1 MREENFEQYLLS
13 DEPIKSKLKAVN
25 LRLIER
31 KFEVDLNQIVSDDD
45 KMYEILIRAK
55 QETNDHNGN
64 NLTLFESFINYR
76 TEQDFK
82 HQLNT
87 NIRWCDT
94 VSFQELDIKKEY
106 RSLLDSVAKDFYIP
120 LLSQAVKY
128 QRAVGFFS
136 SSCLVEISK
145 GISELAKNGG
155 KIQLVASPYL
165 SDEDVEAIKS
175 GYAMRDQVVKE
186 AIRREMTEGKTPF
199 EKARLNLLANLISDG
214 VLDIKIAF
222 TEDSDRMGMYH
233 EKMGIITDAKG
244 NRVAFAGSMNE
255 SATAMTLNYEAI
267 DVFCSWKGEE
277 DRVIAKENAF
287 TSIWNDTEPNIKIID
302 FPELKQEIIEKYKRS
317 VPDFEIDKKEYSSN
331 IDTVLHTD
339 LGTHIEYCPKFPEWF
354 KLHDYQNEAITEWQ
368 KRNYRGI
375 FDMATGTGKTYT
387 GLGALTIL
395 SKNIDYKL
403 AAIIVC
409 PYQHL
414 VEQWVEDILKFNIDP
429 IIGYSDSSQ
438 KDWPKR
444 LKDAI
449 RDQKLKVRGKEFF
462 CFICTNATFSSD
474 YVQTQLAK
482 IKSDILLMVDEAH
495 NFGAPYLSCLLYDN
509 YKYRLALSA
518 TLDRHNDEEGTT
530 KLYDFFGEKC
540 IEYTLD
546 RAIEEKKLT
555 KYKYY
560 PIVVTLTEEEL
571 EAYDNLSYEIGKCIM
586 KGENGKMKL
595 SSRGEKLALKRS
607 RIVAGAKNKLTML
620 EKVIQP
626 YIHDKHIL
634 VYCGATKGLE
644 QNQDRSDVD
653 SEDVRQIDA
662 VTDLLGNKLGMEVSQ
677 FTSKESVEEREV
689 LKREF
694 SAGDTLKALIAI
706 KCLDEGVNIPK
717 IKTAFILASTTNPK
731 EYIQRRGRV
740 LRLAEGKEYAEI
752 YDFVTLPYDTESVT
766 SLTETQVKRNSTL
779 VKNELRRVEEFSRI
793 AVNMVESASLVDEIK
808 DAYGIQELNWNNEEE
823 DYGYG
828 F

>member
-1 MREENFEQYLLS
+1 M
-13 DEPIKSKLKAVN
+13 
-25 LRLIER
+25 
-31 KFEVDLNQIVSDDD
+31 
-45 KMYEILIRAK
+45 
-55 QETNDHNGN
+55 
-64 NLTLFESFINYR
+64 SF
-76 TEQDFK
+76 K
-82 HQLNT
+82 
-87 NIRWCDT
+87 
-94 VSFQELDIKKEY
+94 ELDIKKEY

-120 LLSQAVKY
+120 LLIQAVKY

-165 SDEDVEAIKS
+165 SDEDIEAIKS

-186 AIRREMTEGKTPF
+186 AIRRKMTEGKTPF
-199 EKARLNLLANLISDG
+199 EKARLNLLANLISDNI
-214 VLDIKIAF
+214 LDIKIAF

-233 EKMGIITDAKG
+233 EKMGIITDAEG

-255 SATAMTLNYEAI
+255 SAAAMTLNYETI
-267 DVFCSWKGEE
+267 DVYCSWKGEV

-287 TSIWNDTEPNIKIID
+287 ASIWNDTEPNIKIID
-302 FPELKQEIIEKYKRS
+302 FPELKQEIIDKYKYA
-317 VPDFEIDKKEYSSN
+317 VPDFEIDKKEYAPD

-339 LGTHIEYCPKFPEWF
+339 LGVYTEYGPKFPEWF
-354 KLHDYQNEAITEWQ
+354 KLHDYQDEAITEWQ

-387 GLGALTIL
+387 GLGALTTL
-395 SKNIDYKL
+395 SKNLGHKL

-444 LKDAI
+444 LKNAI
-449 RDQKLKVRGKEFF
+449 RDQKLKVRGRGFF

-474 YVQTQLAK
+474 YVQAQLAK
-482 IKSDILLMVDEAH
+482 IKSDTLLMVDEAH

-586 KGENGKMKL
+586 KDKNGKIKL
-595 SSRGEKLALKRS
+595 SSKGEKLALKRS
-607 RIVAGAKNKLTML
+607 RIIAGAKNKLTML

-653 SEDVRQIDA
+653 SEDIRQIDA

-694 SAGDTLKALIAI
+694 SSGDTLKVLIAI

-752 YDFVTLPYDTESVT
+752 YDFITLPYDTESVT
-766 SLTETQVKRNSTL
+766 SLTEAQVKRNFTL
-779 VKNELRRVEEFSRI
+779 VKNELRRAEEFSRI
-793 AVNMVESASLVDEIK
+793 AVNMVESASLIDEIK

>member
-1 MREENFEQYLLS
+1 M
-13 DEPIKSKLKAVN
+13 
-25 LRLIER
+25 
-31 KFEVDLNQIVSDDD
+31 
-45 KMYEILIRAK
+45 
-55 QETNDHNGN
+55 
-64 NLTLFESFINYR
+64 
-76 TEQDFK
+76 
-82 HQLNT
+82 
-87 NIRWCDT
+87 
-94 VSFQELDIKKEY
+94 SFQELDIKKEY

-136 SSCLVEISK
+136 SSSLVEISK

-199 EKARLNLLANLISDG
+199 EKARLNLLANLISDNI
-214 VLDIKIAF
+214 LDIKIAF

-233 EKMGIITDAKG
+233 EKMGIITDAEG

-255 SATAMTLNYEAI
+255 SATAMTLNYESI

-287 TSIWNDTEPNIKIID
+287 ASIWNDTEPNIKIID

-317 VPDFEIDKKEYSSN
+317 VPDFEIDKKEYAPD

-339 LGTHIEYCPKFPEWF
+339 LGVYSEYGPKFPEWF
-354 KLHDYQNEAITEWQ
+354 KLHDYQDEAITEWQ

-387 GLGALTIL
+387 GLGALTTL
-395 SKNIDYKL
+395 SKNIGHKL

-449 RDQKLKVRGKEFF
+449 RDQKLKVSGKEFF

-482 IKSDILLMVDEAH
+482 IKSDTLLMVDEAH

-518 TLDRHNDEEGTT
+518 TLDRHNDEEGTA

-586 KGENGKMKL
+586 KGKNGKMKL

-620 EKVIQP
+620 EEVIQP

-644 QNQDRSDVD
+644 QNQDRTDVD
-653 SEDVRQIDA
+653 SEDIRQIDA

-694 SAGDTLKALIAI
+694 SAGDTLKVLIAI

-752 YDFVTLPYDTESVT
+752 YDFITLPYDTESVT
-766 SLTETQVKRNSTL
+766 SLTEAQVKRNSTL
-779 VKNELRRVEEFSRI
+779 VKNELRRAEEFSRI
-793 AVNMVESASLVDEIK
+793 AVNMVESASLIDEIK

>member
-1 MREENFEQYLLS
+1 M
-13 DEPIKSKLKAVN
+13 
-25 LRLIER
+25 
-31 KFEVDLNQIVSDDD
+31 
-45 KMYEILIRAK
+45 
-55 QETNDHNGN
+55 
-64 NLTLFESFINYR
+64 SF
-76 TEQDFK
+76 K
-82 HQLNT
+82 
-87 NIRWCDT
+87 
-94 VSFQELDIKKEY
+94 ELDIKKEY

-120 LLSQAVKY
+120 LLIQAVKY

-165 SDEDVEAIKS
+165 SDEDIEAIKS

-186 AIRREMTEGKTPF
+186 AIRRKMTEGKTPF
-199 EKARLNLLANLISDG
+199 EKARLNLLANLISDNI
-214 VLDIKIAF
+214 LDIKIAF

-233 EKMGIITDAKG
+233 EKMGIITDAEG

-255 SATAMTLNYEAI
+255 SAAAMTLNYETI
-267 DVFCSWKGEE
+267 DVYCSWKGEV

-287 TSIWNDTEPNIKIID
+287 ASIWNDTEPNIKIID
-302 FPELKQEIIEKYKRS
+302 FPELKQEIIDKYKYA
-317 VPDFEIDKKEYSSN
+317 VPDFEIDKKEYAPD

-339 LGTHIEYCPKFPEWF
+339 LGVYTEYGPKFPEWF
-354 KLHDYQNEAITEWQ
+354 KLHDYQDEAITEWQ

-387 GLGALTIL
+387 GLGALTTL
-395 SKNIDYKL
+395 SKNLGHKL

-444 LKDAI
+444 LKNAI
-449 RDQKLKVRGKEFF
+449 RDQKLKVRGRGFF

-474 YVQTQLAK
+474 YVQAQLAK
-482 IKSDILLMVDEAH
+482 IKSDTLLMVDEAH

-586 KGENGKMKL
+586 KDKNGKIKL
-595 SSRGEKLALKRS
+595 SSKGEKLALKRS
-607 RIVAGAKNKLTML
+607 RIIAGAKNKLTML
-620 EKVIQP
+620 EEVIQP

-653 SEDVRQIDA
+653 SEDIRQIDA

-694 SAGDTLKALIAI
+694 SAGDTLKVLIAI

-752 YDFVTLPYDTESVT
+752 YDFITLPYDTESVT
-766 SLTETQVKRNSTL
+766 SLTEAQVKRNFTL
-779 VKNELRRVEEFSRI
+779 VKNELRRAEEFSRI
-793 AVNMVESASLVDEIK
+793 AVNMVESASLIDEIK

>member
-1 MREENFEQYLLS
+1 M
-13 DEPIKSKLKAVN
+13 
-25 LRLIER
+25 
-31 KFEVDLNQIVSDDD
+31 
-45 KMYEILIRAK
+45 
-55 QETNDHNGN
+55 
-64 NLTLFESFINYR
+64 
-76 TEQDFK
+76 
-82 HQLNT
+82 
-87 NIRWCDT
+87 
-94 VSFQELDIKKEY
+94 SFQELDIKKEY

-136 SSCLVEISK
+136 SSSLVEISK

-199 EKARLNLLANLISDG
+199 EKARLNLLANLISDNI
-214 VLDIKIAF
+214 LDIKIAF

-233 EKMGIITDAKG
+233 EKMGIITDAEG

-255 SATAMTLNYEAI
+255 SATAMTLNYETI

-287 TSIWNDTEPNIKIID
+287 ASIWNDTEPNIKIID
-302 FPELKQEIIEKYKRS
+302 FPELKQEIIEKYKRC
-317 VPDFEIDKKEYSSN
+317 VPDFEIDKKEYAPD
-331 IDTVLHTD
+331 IDTILHTD
-339 LGTHIEYCPKFPEWF
+339 LGVYTEYAPKFPEWF
-354 KLHDYQNEAITEWQ
+354 KLHDYQDEAITEWQ
-368 KRNYRGI
+368 KRNYIGI

-387 GLGALTIL
+387 GLGALTTL
-395 SKNIDYKL
+395 SKNIDHKL

-449 RDQKLKVRGKEFF
+449 RDQKLKVRGREFF

-482 IKSDILLMVDEAH
+482 IKSDTLLMVDEAH

-518 TLDRHNDEEGTT
+518 TLDRHNDEEGTA
-530 KLYDFFGEKC
+530 KLYNFFGEKC

-586 KGENGKMKL
+586 KGKNGKMKL

-620 EKVIQP
+620 EEVIQP

-653 SEDVRQIDA
+653 SEDIRQIDA

-694 SAGDTLKALIAI
+694 SAGDTLKVLIAI

-752 YDFVTLPYDTESVT
+752 YDFITLPYDTESVT
-766 SLTETQVKRNSTL
+766 SLTEAQVKRNSTL
-779 VKNELRRVEEFSRI
+779 VKNELRRAEEFSRI
-793 AVNMVESASLVDEIK
+793 AVNMVESASLIDEIK

-823 DYGYG
+823 DYGYV

>member
-1 MREENFEQYLLS
+1 M
-13 DEPIKSKLKAVN
+13 
-25 LRLIER
+25 
-31 KFEVDLNQIVSDDD
+31 
-45 KMYEILIRAK
+45 
-55 QETNDHNGN
+55 
-64 NLTLFESFINYR
+64 SF
-76 TEQDFK
+76 K
-82 HQLNT
+82 
-87 NIRWCDT
+87 
-94 VSFQELDIKKEY
+94 ELDIKKEY

-120 LLSQAVKY
+120 LLIQAVKY

-165 SDEDVEAIKS
+165 SDEDIEAIKS

-186 AIRREMTEGKTPF
+186 AIRRKMTEGKTPF
-199 EKARLNLLANLISDG
+199 EKARLNLLANLISDNI
-214 VLDIKIAF
+214 LDIKIAF

-233 EKMGIITDAKG
+233 EKMGIITDAEG

-255 SATAMTLNYEAI
+255 SAAAMTLNYETI
-267 DVFCSWKGEE
+267 DVYCSWKGEV

-287 TSIWNDTEPNIKIID
+287 ASIWNDTEPNIKIID
-302 FPELKQEIIEKYKRS
+302 FPELKQEIIDKYKYA
-317 VPDFEIDKKEYSSN
+317 VPDFEIDKKEYAPD

-339 LGTHIEYCPKFPEWF
+339 LGVYTEYGPKFPEWF
-354 KLHDYQNEAITEWQ
+354 KLHDYQDEAITEWQ

-387 GLGALTIL
+387 GLGALTTL
-395 SKNIDYKL
+395 SKNLGHKL

-444 LKDAI
+444 LKNAI
-449 RDQKLKVRGKEFF
+449 RDQKLKVRGRGFF

-474 YVQTQLAK
+474 YVQAQLAK
-482 IKSDILLMVDEAH
+482 IKSDTLLMVDEAH

-586 KGENGKMKL
+586 KDKNGKIKL
-595 SSRGEKLALKRS
+595 SSKGEKLALKRS
-607 RIVAGAKNKLTML
+607 RIIAGAKNKLTML

-653 SEDVRQIDA
+653 SEDIRQIEA
-662 VTDLLGNKLGMEVSQ
+662 VTDFLGNKLGMEVSQ

-694 SAGDTLKALIAI
+694 SSGDTLKVLIAI

-752 YDFVTLPYDTESVT
+752 YDFITLPYDTESVT
-766 SLTETQVKRNSTL
+766 SLTEAQVKRNFTL
-779 VKNELRRVEEFSRI
+779 VKNELRRAEEFSRI
-793 AVNMVESASLVDEIK
+793 AVNMVESASLIDEIK

>member
-1 MREENFEQYLLS
+1 M
-13 DEPIKSKLKAVN
+13 
-25 LRLIER
+25 
-31 KFEVDLNQIVSDDD
+31 
-45 KMYEILIRAK
+45 
-55 QETNDHNGN
+55 
-64 NLTLFESFINYR
+64 
-76 TEQDFK
+76 
-82 HQLNT
+82 
-87 NIRWCDT
+87 
-94 VSFQELDIKKEY
+94 SFQELDIKKEY

-120 LLSQAVKY
+120 LLSRAVKY

-136 SSCLVEISK
+136 SSSLVEISK

-165 SDEDVEAIKS
+165 SDEDIEAIKS

-233 EKMGIITDAKG
+233 EKMGIITDAEG

-255 SATAMTLNYEAI
+255 SATAMTLNYETI
-267 DVFCSWKGEE
+267 DVYCSWKDEE

-287 TSIWNDTEPNIKIID
+287 ASIWNDTEPNIKIID

-317 VPDFEIDKKEYSSN
+317 VPDFEIDKKEYAPD

-339 LGTHIEYCPKFPEWF
+339 LGVYSEYGPKFPEWF
-354 KLHDYQNEAITEWQ
+354 KLHDYQDEAITEWQ

-387 GLGALTIL
+387 GLGALTTL
-395 SKNIDYKL
+395 SKNIGHKL

-482 IKSDILLMVDEAH
+482 IKSDTLLMVDEAH

-518 TLDRHNDEEGTT
+518 TLDRHNDEEGTA

-586 KGENGKMKL
+586 KGKNGKMKL

-620 EKVIQP
+620 EEVIQP

-644 QNQDRSDVD
+644 QNQDCTDVD
-653 SEDVRQIDA
+653 SEDIRQIDA

-694 SAGDTLKALIAI
+694 SAGDTLKVLIAI

-752 YDFVTLPYDTESVT
+752 YDFITLPYDTESVT
-766 SLTETQVKRNSTL
+766 SLTEAQVKRNSTL
-779 VKNELRRVEEFSRI
+779 VKNELRRAEEFSRI
-793 AVNMVESASLVDEIK
+793 AVNMVESASLIDEIK

>member
-1 MREENFEQYLLS
+1 M
-13 DEPIKSKLKAVN
+13 I
-25 LRLIER
+25 
-31 KFEVDLNQIVSDDD
+31 
-45 KMYEILIRAK
+45 
-55 QETNDHNGN
+55 
-64 NLTLFESFINYR
+64 
-76 TEQDFK
+76 
-82 HQLNT
+82 
-87 NIRWCDT
+87 
-94 VSFQELDIKKEY
+94 FQELDIKKKY

>member
-1 MREENFEQYLLS
+1 M
-13 DEPIKSKLKAVN
+13 
-25 LRLIER
+25 
-31 KFEVDLNQIVSDDD
+31 
-45 KMYEILIRAK
+45 
-55 QETNDHNGN
+55 
-64 NLTLFESFINYR
+64 SF
-76 TEQDFK
+76 K
-82 HQLNT
+82 
-87 NIRWCDT
+87 
-94 VSFQELDIKKEY
+94 ELDIKKEY

-120 LLSQAVKY
+120 LLIQAVKY

-165 SDEDVEAIKS
+165 SDEDIEAIKS

-186 AIRREMTEGKTPF
+186 AIRRKMTEGKTPF
-199 EKARLNLLANLISDG
+199 EKARLNLLANLISDNI
-214 VLDIKIAF
+214 LDIKIAF

-233 EKMGIITDAKG
+233 EKMGIITDAEG

-255 SATAMTLNYEAI
+255 SAAAMTLNYETI
-267 DVFCSWKGEE
+267 DVYCSWKGEV

-287 TSIWNDTEPNIKIID
+287 ASIWNDTEPNIKIID
-302 FPELKQEIIEKYKRS
+302 FPELKQEIIDKYKYA
-317 VPDFEIDKKEYSSN
+317 VPDFEIDKKEYAPD

-339 LGTHIEYCPKFPEWF
+339 LGVYTEYGPKFPEWF
-354 KLHDYQNEAITEWQ
+354 KLHDYQDEAITEWQ

-387 GLGALTIL
+387 GLGALTTL
-395 SKNIDYKL
+395 SKNLGHKL

-444 LKDAI
+444 LKNAI
-449 RDQKLKVRGKEFF
+449 RDQKLKVRGRGFF

-474 YVQTQLAK
+474 YVQAQLAK
-482 IKSDILLMVDEAH
+482 IKSDTLLMVDEAH

-586 KGENGKMKL
+586 KDKNGKIKL
-595 SSRGEKLALKRS
+595 SSKGEKLALKRS
-607 RIVAGAKNKLTML
+607 RIIAGAKNKLTML

-653 SEDVRQIDA
+653 SEDIRQIDA

-694 SAGDTLKALIAI
+694 SSGDTLKVLIAI

-752 YDFVTLPYDTESVT
+752 YDFITLPYDTESVT
-766 SLTETQVKRNSTL
+766 SLTEAQVKRNFTL
-779 VKNELRRVEEFSRI
+779 VKIEVRRAEEFSRI
-793 AVNMVESASLVDEIK
+793 AVNMVESASLIDEIK

>member
-1 MREENFEQYLLS
+1 M
-13 DEPIKSKLKAVN
+13 
-25 LRLIER
+25 
-31 KFEVDLNQIVSDDD
+31 
-45 KMYEILIRAK
+45 
-55 QETNDHNGN
+55 
-64 NLTLFESFINYR
+64 
-76 TEQDFK
+76 
-82 HQLNT
+82 
-87 NIRWCDT
+87 
-94 VSFQELDIKKEY
+94 SFQELDIKNEY

-120 LLSQAVKY
+120 LLSKAVKY

-175 GYAMRDQVVKE
+175 GYAMRDQVVKD
-186 AIRREMTEGKTPF
+186 AVRREMTEGKTPF

-233 EKMGIITDAKG
+233 EKMGIITDAEG

-255 SATAMTLNYEAI
+255 SATAMTLNYETI

-277 DRVIAKENAF
+277 DRVVAKENAF
-287 TSIWNDTEPNIKIID
+287 ASIWNDTEPNIKIIE

-317 VPDFEIDKKEYSSN
+317 IPDFEIDKKEYSPD

-339 LGTHIEYCPKFPEWF
+339 LGIYTEYGPKFPEWF
-354 KLHDYQNEAITEWQ
+354 KLHDYQDEAITEWQ
-368 KRNYRGI
+368 KRDYRGI

-387 GLGALTIL
+387 GLGALTTL
-395 SKNIDYKL
+395 SKNIDHKL

-414 VEQWVEDILKFNIDP
+414 VEQWVEDILKFNIEP
-429 IIGYSDSSQ
+429 IIGYSESSQ
-438 KDWPKR
+438 KDWQKR

-482 IKSDILLMVDEAH
+482 IKSDTLLMVDEAH
-495 NFGAPYLSCLLYDN
+495 NFGAPYLSCLLFDN

-518 TLDRHNDEEGTT
+518 TLERHNDEEGTA

-586 KGENGKMKL
+586 KGKNGKMKL
-595 SSRGEKLALKRS
+595 SSRGERLALQRS
-607 RIVAGAKNKLTML
+607 RIVAGARNKVTML
-620 EKVIQP
+620 EEVIQP

-653 SEDVRQIDA
+653 SEDIRQIDI
-662 VTDLLGNKLGMEVSQ
+662 VTDLLGNKLGMDVSQ

-694 SAGDTLKALIAI
+694 SAGDTLKVLIAI

-752 YDFVTLPYDTESVT
+752 YDFITLPYGIEEVT
-766 SLTETQVKRNSTL
+766 SLTAAQVKRNSTL
-779 VKNELRRVEEFSRI
+779 VKNELRRAEEFSRI
-793 AVNMVESASLVDEIK
+793 AVNMVESASLIDEIK
-808 DAYGIQELNWNNEEE
+808 DAYGIQELNWSSEEE

>member
-1 MREENFEQYLLS
+1 M
-13 DEPIKSKLKAVN
+13 
-25 LRLIER
+25 
-31 KFEVDLNQIVSDDD
+31 
-45 KMYEILIRAK
+45 
-55 QETNDHNGN
+55 
-64 NLTLFESFINYR
+64 
-76 TEQDFK
+76 
-82 HQLNT
+82 
-87 NIRWCDT
+87 
-94 VSFQELDIKKEY
+94 SFQELDIKKEY

-136 SSCLVEISK
+136 SSSLVEISK

-165 SDEDVEAIKS
+165 SDEDIEAIKS

-233 EKMGIITDAKG
+233 EKMGIITDAEG

-255 SATAMTLNYEAI
+255 SATAMTLNYETI
-267 DVFCSWKGEE
+267 DVYCSWRDEE

-287 TSIWNDTEPNIKIID
+287 ASIWNDTEPNIKIID

-317 VPDFEIDKKEYSSN
+317 VPDFEIDKKEYAPD

-339 LGTHIEYCPKFPEWF
+339 LGVYTEYGPKFPEWF
-354 KLHDYQNEAITEWQ
+354 KLHDYQAEAITEWQ

-387 GLGALTIL
+387 GLGALTTL
-395 SKNIDYKL
+395 SKNIGHKL

-482 IKSDILLMVDEAH
+482 IKSDTLLMVDEAH

-518 TLDRHNDEEGTT
+518 TLDRHNDEEGTA

-586 KGENGKMKL
+586 KGKNGKMKL

-620 EKVIQP
+620 EEVIHP

-644 QNQDRSDVD
+644 QNQDRTDVD
-653 SEDVRQIDA
+653 SEDIRQIDA

-694 SAGDTLKALIAI
+694 SAGDTLKVLIAI

-752 YDFVTLPYDTESVT
+752 YDFITLPYDTESVT
-766 SLTETQVKRNSTL
+766 SLTEAQVKRNSTL
-779 VKNELRRVEEFSRI
+779 VKNELRRAEEFSRI
-793 AVNMVESASLVDEIK
+793 AVNMVESASLIDEIK

-823 DYGYG
+823 DYCYG

>member
-1 MREENFEQYLLS
+1 M
-13 DEPIKSKLKAVN
+13 
-25 LRLIER
+25 
-31 KFEVDLNQIVSDDD
+31 
-45 KMYEILIRAK
+45 
-55 QETNDHNGN
+55 
-64 NLTLFESFINYR
+64 
-76 TEQDFK
+76 
-82 HQLNT
+82 
-87 NIRWCDT
+87 
-94 VSFQELDIKKEY
+94 SFQELDIKKEY

-136 SSCLVEISK
+136 SSSLVEISK

-165 SDEDVEAIKS
+165 SDEDIEAIKS

-233 EKMGIITDAKG
+233 EKMGIITDAEG

-255 SATAMTLNYEAI
+255 SATAMTLNYETI
-267 DVFCSWKGEE
+267 DVYCSWKDEE

-287 TSIWNDTEPNIKIID
+287 ASIWNDTEPNIKIID

-317 VPDFEIDKKEYSSN
+317 VPDFEIDKKEYAPD

-339 LGTHIEYCPKFPEWF
+339 LGVYTEYGPKFPEWF
-354 KLHDYQNEAITEWQ
+354 KLHDYQAEAITEWQ

-387 GLGALTIL
+387 GLGALTTL
-395 SKNIDYKL
+395 SKNIGHKL

-482 IKSDILLMVDEAH
+482 IKSDTLLMVDEAH

-518 TLDRHNDEEGTT
+518 TLDRHNDEEGTA

-571 EAYDNLSYEIGKCIM
+571 EAYDNLSYEIGKCII
-586 KGENGKMKL
+586 KGKNGKMKL

-620 EKVIQP
+620 EEVIHP

-653 SEDVRQIDA
+653 SEDIRQIDA

-694 SAGDTLKALIAI
+694 SAGDTLKVLIAI
-706 KCLDEGVNIPK
+706 KCLDEGVTFRK
-717 IKTAFILASTTNPK
+717 
-731 EYIQRRGRV
+731 
-740 LRLAEGKEYAEI
+740 
-752 YDFVTLPYDTESVT
+752 
-766 SLTETQVKRNSTL
+766 
-779 VKNELRRVEEFSRI
+779 
-793 AVNMVESASLVDEIK
+793 
-808 DAYGIQELNWNNEEE
+808 
-823 DYGYG
+823 
-828 F
+828 

>member
-1 MREENFEQYLLS
+1 MN
-13 DEPIKSKLKAVN
+13 
-25 LRLIER
+25 
-31 KFEVDLNQIVSDDD
+31 
-45 KMYEILIRAK
+45 
-55 QETNDHNGN
+55 
-64 NLTLFESFINYR
+64 
-76 TEQDFK
+76 
-82 HQLNT
+82 
-87 NIRWCDT
+87 
-94 VSFQELDIKKEY
+94 FQELNIKKEY

-120 LLSQAVKY
+120 LLSCAVKY

-136 SSCLVEISK
+136 SSCLIEISK

-165 SDEDVEAIKS
+165 SDEDIEAIKS

-186 AIRREMTEGKTPF
+186 AVRREMTEGKTPF

-233 EKMGIITDAKG
+233 EKMGIISDAEG

-255 SATAMTLNYEAI
+255 SATAMTLNYETI
-267 DVFCSWKGEE
+267 DVFCSWKDEE
-277 DRVIAKENAF
+277 DRVVAKENAF
-287 TSIWNDTEPNIKIID
+287 TSIWNDTEPNIKIIE

-317 VPDFEIDKKEYSSN
+317 VPDFEIDKKEYATDDN
-331 IDTVLHTD
+331 LALHTVLGVFTEH
-339 LGTHIEYCPKFPEWF
+339 GPKFPDWF
-354 KLHDYQNEAITEWQ
+354 KLHDYQAEAITEWQ
-368 KRNYRGI
+368 KHNYRGI

-387 GLGALTIL
+387 GLGALTVL
-395 SKNIDYKL
+395 SKNIDHKL

-414 VEQWVEDILKFNIDP
+414 VEQWVEDILKFNIEP
-429 IIGYSDSSQ
+429 IIGYSESSQ
-438 KDWPKR
+438 KDWQKR

-482 IKSDILLMVDEAH
+482 IKTETLLMVDEAH
-495 NFGAPYLSCLLYDN
+495 NFGAPYLSCLLFDN

-518 TLDRHNDEEGTT
+518 TLERHNDEEGTA

-546 RAIEEKKLT
+546 RAIEEGKLT

-571 EAYDNLSYEIGKCIM
+571 EVYDNLSYEIGKCIM
-586 KGENGKMKL
+586 KGKNGKPKL
-595 SSRGEKLALKRS
+595 SSRGERLALQRS
-607 RIVAGAKNKLTML
+607 RIVAGAKNKLALL
-620 EKVIQP
+620 EEVIQP

-644 QNQDRSDVD
+644 QNQDCSDVD
-653 SEDVRQIDA
+653 SEDIRQIDA

-694 SAGDTLKALIAI
+694 SAGDTLKVLIAI

-752 YDFVTLPYDTESVT
+752 YDFITLPYDTESVT
-766 SLTETQVKRNSTL
+766 SLTEAQIKRNSTL
-779 VKNELRRVEEFSRI
+779 VKNELRRAEEFSRI
-793 AVNMVESASLVDEIK
+793 AVNMVESASLIDKIK

>member
-1 MREENFEQYLLS
+1 M
-13 DEPIKSKLKAVN
+13 
-25 LRLIER
+25 
-31 KFEVDLNQIVSDDD
+31 
-45 KMYEILIRAK
+45 
-55 QETNDHNGN
+55 
-64 NLTLFESFINYR
+64 SF
-76 TEQDFK
+76 K
-82 HQLNT
+82 
-87 NIRWCDT
+87 
-94 VSFQELDIKKEY
+94 ELDIKKEY

-120 LLSQAVKY
+120 LLIQAVKY

-165 SDEDVEAIKS
+165 SDEDIEAIKS

-186 AIRREMTEGKTPF
+186 AIRRKMTEGKTPF
-199 EKARLNLLANLISDG
+199 EKARLNLLANLISDNI
-214 VLDIKIAF
+214 LDIKIAF

-233 EKMGIITDAKG
+233 EKMGIITDAEG

-255 SATAMTLNYEAI
+255 SAAAMTLNYETI
-267 DVFCSWKGEE
+267 DVYCSWKGEV

-287 TSIWNDTEPNIKIID
+287 ASIWNDTEPNIKIID
-302 FPELKQEIIEKYKRS
+302 FPELKQEIIDKYKYA
-317 VPDFEIDKKEYSSN
+317 VPDFEIDKKEYAPD
-331 IDTVLHTD
+331 IDMVLHTD
-339 LGTHIEYCPKFPEWF
+339 LGVYTEYGPKFPEWF
-354 KLHDYQNEAITEWQ
+354 KLHDYQDEAITEWQ

-387 GLGALTIL
+387 GLGALTTL
-395 SKNIDYKL
+395 SKNLGHKL

-444 LKDAI
+444 LKNAI
-449 RDQKLKVRGKEFF
+449 RDQKLKVRGRGFF

-474 YVQTQLAK
+474 YVQAQLAK
-482 IKSDILLMVDEAH
+482 IKSDTLLMVDEAH

-586 KGENGKMKL
+586 KDKNGKIKL
-595 SSRGEKLALKRS
+595 SSKGEKLALKRS
-607 RIVAGAKNKLTML
+607 RIIAGAKNKLTML

-653 SEDVRQIDA
+653 SEDIRQIDA

-694 SAGDTLKALIAI
+694 SSGDTLKVLIAI

-752 YDFVTLPYDTESVT
+752 YDFITLPYDTESVT
-766 SLTETQVKRNSTL
+766 SLTEAQVKRNFTL
-779 VKNELRRVEEFSRI
+779 VKNELRRAEEFSRI
-793 AVNMVESASLVDEIK
+793 AVNMVESASLIDEIK

>member
-1 MREENFEQYLLS
+1 M
-13 DEPIKSKLKAVN
+13 
-25 LRLIER
+25 
-31 KFEVDLNQIVSDDD
+31 
-45 KMYEILIRAK
+45 
-55 QETNDHNGN
+55 
-64 NLTLFESFINYR
+64 
-76 TEQDFK
+76 
-82 HQLNT
+82 
-87 NIRWCDT
+87 
-94 VSFQELDIKKEY
+94 SFQELDIKKEY

-136 SSCLVEISK
+136 SSSLVEISK

-165 SDEDVEAIKS
+165 SDEDIEAIKS

-233 EKMGIITDAKG
+233 EKMGIITDAEG

-255 SATAMTLNYEAI
+255 SATAMTLNYETI
-267 DVFCSWKGEE
+267 DVYCSWMDEE

-287 TSIWNDTEPNIKIID
+287 ASIWNDTEPNIKIID

-317 VPDFEIDKKEYSSN
+317 VPDFEIDKKEYAPD

-339 LGTHIEYCPKFPEWF
+339 LGVYTEYGPKFPEWF
-354 KLHDYQNEAITEWQ
+354 KLHDYQAEAITEWQ

-387 GLGALTIL
+387 GLGALTTL
-395 SKNIDYKL
+395 SKNIGHKL

-482 IKSDILLMVDEAH
+482 IKSDTLLMVDEAH

-518 TLDRHNDEEGTT
+518 TLDRHNDEEGTA

-586 KGENGKMKL
+586 KGKNGKMKL

-620 EKVIQP
+620 EEVIHP

-644 QNQDRSDVD
+644 QNQDRTDVD
-653 SEDVRQIDA
+653 SEDIRQIDA

-694 SAGDTLKALIAI
+694 SAGDTLKVLIAI

-752 YDFVTLPYDTESVT
+752 YDFITLPYDTESVT
-766 SLTETQVKRNSTL
+766 SLTEAQVKRNSTL
-779 VKNELRRVEEFSRI
+779 VKNELRRAEEFSRI
-793 AVNMVESASLVDEIK
+793 AVNMVESASLIDEIK

>member
-1 MREENFEQYLLS
+1 M
-13 DEPIKSKLKAVN
+13 
-25 LRLIER
+25 
-31 KFEVDLNQIVSDDD
+31 
-45 KMYEILIRAK
+45 
-55 QETNDHNGN
+55 
-64 NLTLFESFINYR
+64 
-76 TEQDFK
+76 
-82 HQLNT
+82 
-87 NIRWCDT
+87 
-94 VSFQELDIKKEY
+94 SFQELDIKKEY

-339 LGTHIEYCPKFPEWF
+339 LGTHTEYCPKFPEWF

-793 AVNMVESASLVDEIK
+793 AVNMVESANLVDEIK
-808 DAYGIQELNWNNEEE
+808 DAYGIQGLNWNNEEE

>member
-1 MREENFEQYLLS
+1 MTFQ
-13 DEPIKSKLKAVN
+13 
-25 LRLIER
+25 
-31 KFEVDLNQIVSDDD
+31 DL
-45 KMYEILIRAK
+45 
-55 QETNDHNGN
+55 T
-64 NLTLFESFINYR
+64 
-76 TEQDFK
+76 
-82 HQLNT
+82 
-87 NIRWCDT
+87 
-94 VSFQELDIKKEY
+94 IKKEY
-106 RSLLDSVAKDFYIP
+106 RSLLDNVAKDFYIP
-120 LLSQAVKY
+120 LLSCAVKY

-145 GISELAKNGG
+145 GVSELAKNGG

-175 GYAMRDQVVKE
+175 GYAMRDQVIKDAV
-186 AIRREMTEGKTPF
+186 RREMTEGKTPF

-214 VLDIKIAF
+214 ILDIKIAF

-233 EKMGIITDAKG
+233 EKMGIITDAEG

-255 SATAMTLNYEAI
+255 SATAMTLNYETI
-267 DVFCSWKGEE
+267 DVFCSWRGEE
-277 DRVIAKENAF
+277 DRVFAKENAF
-287 TSIWNDTEPNIKIID
+287 ASIWNDTEPNIKIIE
-302 FPELKQEIIEKYKRS
+302 FPELKQEIIEKYKRFA
-317 VPDFEIDKKEYSSN
+317 PDYEIDKKEYPA
-331 IDTVLHTD
+331 DTDSIFQTD
-339 LGTHIEYCPKFPEWF
+339 LSVYTEFGPKFPEWF
-354 KLHDYQNEAITEWQ
+354 KLHDYQDEAITEWQ
-368 KRNYRGI
+368 KRDYRGI

-387 GLGALTIL
+387 GLGALTTL
-395 SKNIDYKL
+395 SKNIDHKL

-414 VEQWVEDILKFNIDP
+414 VEQWVEDILKFNIQP
-429 IIGYSDSSQ
+429 IIGYSESSQ
-438 KDWPKR
+438 KDWQRR

-474 YVQTQLAK
+474 YVQNQLSK
-482 IKSDILLMVDEAH
+482 IKSDTLLMVDEAH
-495 NFGAPYLSCLLYDN
+495 NFGAPYLSCLLFDN

-518 TLDRHNDEEGTT
+518 TLDRHNDEEGTA
-530 KLYDFFGEKC
+530 KLYDFFGDKC
-540 IEYTLD
+540 INYTLD

-571 EAYDNLSYEIGKCIM
+571 EAYDNLSYEIGKCII
-586 KGENGKMKL
+586 KGKNGKMKL

-607 RIVAGAKNKLTML
+607 RIVAGARNKLTLL
-620 EKVIQP
+620 EEVIQP

-634 VYCGATKGLE
+634 VYCGATKGLG
-644 QNQDRSDVD
+644 QDQDRSDVD
-653 SEDVRQIDA
+653 SEDIRQIDA
-662 VTDLLGNKLGMEVSQ
+662 VTDLLGNKLSMDVSQ

-694 SAGDTLKALIAI
+694 SEGDTLKVLVAI

-740 LRLAEGKEYAEI
+740 LRLADGKEYAEI
-752 YDFVTLPYDTESVT
+752 YDFITLPYGIEEVT
-766 SLTETQVKRNSTL
+766 SLTAAQVRRNFTL
-779 VKNELRRVEEFSRI
+779 VKNELRRAEEFSRI
-793 AVNMVESASLVDEIK
+793 AVNMVESASLIDEIK
-808 DAYGIQELNWNNEEE
+808 DAYGIQEFNYSSEEE

>member
-1 MREENFEQYLLS
+1 
-13 DEPIKSKLKAVN
+13 
-25 LRLIER
+25 
-31 KFEVDLNQIVSDDD
+31 
-45 KMYEILIRAK
+45 
-55 QETNDHNGN
+55 
-64 NLTLFESFINYR
+64 
-76 TEQDFK
+76 
-82 HQLNT
+82 
-87 NIRWCDT
+87 
-94 VSFQELDIKKEY
+94 
-106 RSLLDSVAKDFYIP
+106 
-120 LLSQAVKY
+120 
-128 QRAVGFFS
+128 
-136 SSCLVEISK
+136 
-145 GISELAKNGG
+145 
-155 KIQLVASPYL
+155 
-165 SDEDVEAIKS
+165 
-175 GYAMRDQVVKE
+175 
-186 AIRREMTEGKTPF
+186 
-199 EKARLNLLANLISDG
+199 
-214 VLDIKIAF
+214 
-222 TEDSDRMGMYH
+222 
-233 EKMGIITDAKG
+233 
-244 NRVAFAGSMNE
+244 
-255 SATAMTLNYEAI
+255 MTLNYETI

-277 DRVIAKENAF
+277 DRVVAKENAF
-287 TSIWNDTEPNIKIID
+287 ASIWNDTEPNIKIIE

-317 VPDFEIDKKEYSSN
+317 VPDFEIDKKEYSPD

-339 LGTHIEYCPKFPEWF
+339 LGIYTEYGPKFPEWF
-354 KLHDYQNEAITEWQ
+354 KLHDYQDEAITEWQ
-368 KRNYRGI
+368 KRDYRGI

-387 GLGALTIL
+387 GLGALTTL
-395 SKNIDYKL
+395 SKNIDHKL

-414 VEQWVEDILKFNIDP
+414 VEQWVEDILKFNIEP
-429 IIGYSDSSQ
+429 IIGYSESSQ
-438 KDWPKR
+438 KDWQKR

-482 IKSDILLMVDEAH
+482 IKSDTLLMVDEAH
-495 NFGAPYLSCLLYDN
+495 NFGAPYLSCLLFDN

-518 TLDRHNDEEGTT
+518 TLERHNDEEGTA

-586 KGENGKMKL
+586 KGKNGKMKL
-595 SSRGEKLALKRS
+595 SSRGERLALQRS
-607 RIVAGAKNKLTML
+607 RIVAGARNKVTML
-620 EKVIQP
+620 EEVIQP

-653 SEDVRQIDA
+653 SEDIRQIDI
-662 VTDLLGNKLGMEVSQ
+662 VTDLLGNKLGMDVSQ

-694 SAGDTLKALIAI
+694 SAGDTLKVLIAI

-752 YDFVTLPYDTESVT
+752 FDFITLPYGIEEVT
-766 SLTETQVKRNSTL
+766 SLTSAQVKRNSTL
-779 VKNELRRVEEFSRI
+779 VKNELRRAEEFSRI
-793 AVNMVESASLVDEIK
+793 AVNMVESASLIDEIK
-808 DAYGIQELNWNNEEE
+808 DAYGIQELNWSSEEE

>member
-1 MREENFEQYLLS
+1 M
-13 DEPIKSKLKAVN
+13 
-25 LRLIER
+25 
-31 KFEVDLNQIVSDDD
+31 
-45 KMYEILIRAK
+45 
-55 QETNDHNGN
+55 
-64 NLTLFESFINYR
+64 
-76 TEQDFK
+76 
-82 HQLNT
+82 
-87 NIRWCDT
+87 
-94 VSFQELDIKKEY
+94 SFQELDIKNEY

-120 LLSQAVKY
+120 LLSKAVKY

-175 GYAMRDQVVKE
+175 GYAMRDQVVKD
-186 AIRREMTEGKTPF
+186 AVRREMTEGKTPF

-233 EKMGIITDAKG
+233 EKMGIITDAEG

-255 SATAMTLNYEAI
+255 SATAMTLNYETI

-277 DRVIAKENAF
+277 DRVVAKENAF
-287 TSIWNDTEPNIKIID
+287 ASIWNDTEPNIKIIE

-317 VPDFEIDKKEYSSN
+317 VPDFEIDKKEYSPD

-339 LGTHIEYCPKFPEWF
+339 LGIYTEYGPKFPEWF
-354 KLHDYQNEAITEWQ
+354 KLHDYQDEAITEWQ
-368 KRNYRGI
+368 KRDYRGI

-387 GLGALTIL
+387 GLGALTTL
-395 SKNIDYKL
+395 SKNIDHKL

-414 VEQWVEDILKFNIDP
+414 VEQWVEDILKFNIEP
-429 IIGYSDSSQ
+429 IIGYSESLQ
-438 KDWPKR
+438 KDWQKR

-482 IKSDILLMVDEAH
+482 IKSDTLLMVDEAH
-495 NFGAPYLSCLLYDN
+495 NFGAPYLSCLLFDN

-518 TLDRHNDEEGTT
+518 TLERHNDEEGTA

-586 KGENGKMKL
+586 KGKNGKMKL
-595 SSRGEKLALKRS
+595 SSRGERLALQRS
-607 RIVAGAKNKLTML
+607 RIVAGARNKVTML
-620 EKVIQP
+620 EEVIQP

-653 SEDVRQIDA
+653 SEDIRQIDI
-662 VTDLLGNKLGMEVSQ
+662 VTDLLGNKLGMDVSQ

-694 SAGDTLKALIAI
+694 SAGDTLKVLIAI

-752 YDFVTLPYDTESVT
+752 YDFITLPYGIEEVT
-766 SLTETQVKRNSTL
+766 SLTTAQVKRNSTL
-779 VKNELRRVEEFSRI
+779 VKNELRRAEEFSRI
-793 AVNMVESASLVDEIK
+793 AVNMVESASLIDEIK
-808 DAYGIQELNWNNEEE
+808 DAYGIQELNWSSEEE

>member
-1 MREENFEQYLLS
+1 M
-13 DEPIKSKLKAVN
+13 
-25 LRLIER
+25 
-31 KFEVDLNQIVSDDD
+31 
-45 KMYEILIRAK
+45 
-55 QETNDHNGN
+55 
-64 NLTLFESFINYR
+64 
-76 TEQDFK
+76 
-82 HQLNT
+82 
-87 NIRWCDT
+87 
-94 VSFQELDIKKEY
+94 SFQELDIKNEY

-120 LLSQAVKY
+120 LLSKAVKY

-175 GYAMRDQVVKE
+175 GYAMRDQVVKD
-186 AIRREMTEGKTPF
+186 AVRREMTEGKTPF

-233 EKMGIITDAKG
+233 EKMGIITDAEG

-255 SATAMTLNYEAI
+255 SATAMTLNYETI

-287 TSIWNDTEPNIKIID
+287 ASIWNDTEPNIKIID

-317 VPDFEIDKKEYSSN
+317 VPDFEIDKKEYAPD

-339 LGTHIEYCPKFPEWF
+339 LGVYAGYGPKFPEWF
-354 KLHDYQNEAITEWQ
+354 KLHDYQDEAITEWQ
-368 KRNYRGI
+368 KHNYRGI

-387 GLGALTIL
+387 GLGALTTL
-395 SKNIDYKL
+395 SKNIDHKL

-449 RDQKLKVRGKEFF
+449 RDQKLKVRGREFF

-482 IKSDILLMVDEAH
+482 IKSDTLLMVDEAH

-518 TLDRHNDEEGTT
+518 TLDRHNDEEGTA

-586 KGENGKMKL
+586 KGKNGKMKL

-620 EKVIQP
+620 EEVIQP

-653 SEDVRQIDA
+653 SEDIRQIDA

-694 SAGDTLKALIAI
+694 SAGDTLKVLIAI

-752 YDFVTLPYDTESVT
+752 YDFITLPYDTESVT

-779 VKNELRRVEEFSRI
+779 VKNELRRAEEFSRI
-793 AVNMVESASLVDEIK
+793 AVNMVESASLIDEIK

>member
-1 MREENFEQYLLS
+1 M
-13 DEPIKSKLKAVN
+13 
-25 LRLIER
+25 
-31 KFEVDLNQIVSDDD
+31 
-45 KMYEILIRAK
+45 
-55 QETNDHNGN
+55 
-64 NLTLFESFINYR
+64 
-76 TEQDFK
+76 
-82 HQLNT
+82 
-87 NIRWCDT
+87 
-94 VSFQELDIKKEY
+94 SFQELDIKREY

-120 LLSQAVKY
+120 LLIQAVKY

-165 SDEDVEAIKS
+165 SDEDIEAIKS

-199 EKARLNLLANLISDG
+199 EKARLNLLANLISDNI
-214 VLDIKIAF
+214 LDIKIAF

-233 EKMGIITDAKG
+233 EKMGIITDSEG

-255 SATAMTLNYEAI
+255 SAAAMTLNYETI
-267 DVFCSWKGEE
+267 DVYCSWKGEV

-287 TSIWNDTEPNIKIID
+287 ASIWNDTEPNIKIID
-302 FPELKQEIIEKYKRS
+302 FPELKQEIIDKYKYA
-317 VPDFEIDKKEYSSN
+317 VPDFEIDKKEYAPD

-339 LGTHIEYCPKFPEWF
+339 LGVYTEYGPKFPEWF
-354 KLHDYQNEAITEWQ
+354 KLHDYQDEAITEWQ

-387 GLGALTIL
+387 GLGALTTL
-395 SKNIDYKL
+395 SKNLGHKL

-444 LKDAI
+444 LKNAI
-449 RDQKLKVRGKEFF
+449 RDQKLKVRGREFF

-474 YVQTQLAK
+474 YVQAQLAK
-482 IKSDILLMVDEAH
+482 IKSDTLLMVDEAH

-518 TLDRHNDEEGTT
+518 TLDRHNDEEGTA

-586 KGENGKMKL
+586 KDKNGKIKL
-595 SSRGEKLALKRS
+595 SSKGEKLALKRS
-607 RIVAGAKNKLTML
+607 RIIAGAKNKLTML
-620 EKVIQP
+620 EEVIQP

-653 SEDVRQIDA
+653 SEDIRQIDA

-694 SAGDTLKALIAI
+694 SAGDTLKVLIAI

-752 YDFVTLPYDTESVT
+752 YDFITLPYDTESVT
-766 SLTETQVKRNSTL
+766 SLTEAQVKRNFTL
-779 VKNELRRVEEFSRI
+779 VKNELRRAEEFSRI
-793 AVNMVESASLVDEIK
+793 AVNMVESASLIDEIK

>member
-1 MREENFEQYLLS
+1 MN
-13 DEPIKSKLKAVN
+13 
-25 LRLIER
+25 
-31 KFEVDLNQIVSDDD
+31 
-45 KMYEILIRAK
+45 
-55 QETNDHNGN
+55 
-64 NLTLFESFINYR
+64 
-76 TEQDFK
+76 
-82 HQLNT
+82 
-87 NIRWCDT
+87 
-94 VSFQELDIKKEY
+94 FQELNIKKEY

-120 LLSQAVKY
+120 LLSCAVKY

-136 SSCLVEISK
+136 SSCLIEISK
-145 GISELAKNGG
+145 GIAEFAKNGG

-165 SDEDVEAIKS
+165 SDDDIEAIKS
-175 GYAMRDQVVKE
+175 GYAMRDQVVK
-186 AIRREMTEGKTPF
+186 AAVRREMTEGKTLF
-199 EKARLNLLANLISDG
+199 EKSRLNLLANLIADN

-222 TEDSDRMGMYH
+222 TEDSERMGMYH
-233 EKMGIITDAKG
+233 EKMGIITDAEG

-255 SATAMTLNYEAI
+255 SATAMTLNYETI
-267 DVFCSWKGEE
+267 DVFCSWKDEE
-277 DRVIAKENAF
+277 DRVVAKENAF
-287 TSIWNDTEPNIKIID
+287 TSIWNDTEPNIKIIK
-302 FPELKQEIIEKYKRS
+302 FPELKQEIIEKYKRT
-317 VPDFEIDKKEYSSN
+317 VPDYEIDKKEYSP
-331 IDTVLHTD
+331 IFDTTLNTD
-339 LGTHIEYCPKFPEWF
+339 LAVFTECAPKFPEWF
-354 KLHDYQNEAITEWQ
+354 KLHDYQDEAITEWQ
-368 KRNYRGI
+368 KRGYRGI

-387 GLGALTIL
+387 GLGALTTL
-395 SKNIDYKL
+395 SKNIDHKL

-414 VEQWVEDILKFNIDP
+414 VEQWVEDILKFNIEP
-429 IIGYSDSSQ
+429 IIGYSESSQ
-438 KDWPKR
+438 KDWQKR

-482 IKSDILLMVDEAH
+482 IKSDTLLMVDEAH
-495 NFGAPYLSCLLYDN
+495 NFGAPYLSCLLFDN

-518 TLDRHNDEEGTT
+518 TLERHNDEEGTA

-571 EAYDNLSYEIGKCIM
+571 EAYDNLSYEIGKCMM
-586 KGENGKMKL
+586 KGKNGKMKL

-607 RIVAGAKNKLTML
+607 RIVAGARNKVTML
-620 EKVIQP
+620 EEVIQP
-626 YIHDKHIL
+626 YIYDKHIL

-653 SEDVRQIDA
+653 SEDIRQIDM
-662 VTDLLGNKLGMEVSQ
+662 VTDLLGNKLSMDVSQ

-694 SAGDTLKALIAI
+694 SVGDTLKVLIAI

-752 YDFVTLPYDTESVT
+752 YDFITLPYGIEEVT
-766 SLTETQVKRNSTL
+766 SLTAAQVKRNSTL
-779 VKNELRRVEEFSRI
+779 VKNELRRAEEFSRI
-793 AVNMVESASLVDEIK
+793 AVNMVESASLIDEIK
-808 DAYGIQELNWNNEEE
+808 DAYGIQELNWSSEEE